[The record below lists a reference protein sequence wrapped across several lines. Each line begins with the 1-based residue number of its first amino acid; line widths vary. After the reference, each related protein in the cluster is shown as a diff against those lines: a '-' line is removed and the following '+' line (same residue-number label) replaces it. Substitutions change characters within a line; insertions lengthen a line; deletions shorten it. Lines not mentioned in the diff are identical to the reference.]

1 MLRYVLPF
9 LAYVLIS
16 PFLNLFFKDIY
27 LNYTSKT
34 LITGL
39 LLLYYFKQYKEIK
52 FKFDFLAVVLGVV
65 IFIVW
70 VGLEGMYPALGSSL
84 FNPYNAASSL
94 VVPVLL
100 IKLIGAILV
109 APLAEE
115 LFTRSFLIRFFIEPN
130 KWEKIKIGKYTLFSF
145 IVTVLFFGF
154 SHNRWLPGI
163 ITGIFLNLLL
173 YKRKQISSCI
183 IAHGVANLCLAVYV
197 LATGNWGF
205 W

>member
-1 MLRYVLPF
+1 MKKYLIPF
-9 LAYVLIS
+9 ILYAVTAPVVDY
-16 PFLNLFFKDIY
+16 FFKGYGY
-27 LNYTSKT
+27 LAKTIAT
-34 LITGL
+34 LIALG
-39 LLLYYFKQYKEIK
+39 YFWNDYKEIK
-52 FKFDFLAVVLGVV
+52 LKFDPSAIFVGALV
-65 IFIVW
+65 FIVW
-70 VGLEGMYPALGSSL
+70 VGLEGMYPALGSSE

-115 LFTRSFLIRFFIEPN
+115 LFTRSFLLRFFIDPH
-130 KWEKIKIGKYTLFSF
+130 KWDKIKIGKYTLFSF
-145 IVTVLFFGF
+145 VITVLFFGF